1 MANCCI
7 ALELDR
13 PMLNA
18 TFSTTPPSKPIQRV
32 GIIGGGQLA
41 WMMADAAKTLGIDLI
56 IQTPSPNDP
65 AVSIARETVF
75 AAISDPTA
83 TALLSTKADVI
94 TFENE
99 FVNLEA
105 LTALEN
111 QGIRFYPHLNSLN
124 SLLDK
129 YTQRCFIQAS
139 NLPTPTFRSP
149 APPSPDALPSVL
161 KTRRLG
167 YDGQGTFIVKT
178 EPEYRAL
185 IEKIGAE
192 NLLLETFIPFERELA
207 VIAARSPTGE
217 TVIYPIVETVQRN
230 QVCRWVLAPADISPQ
245 THTEIVAIAHAILTG
260 LDFIGVCGIE
270 LFLTTSKQVLIN
282 EIAPRTHNSGH
293 YTLDAC
299 ETSQFEQHLRVV
311 CGLPLGSPN
320 LNCAGA
326 LMVNL
331 LGVETGQ
338 SDYTQK
344 RQQLLQISNAYL
356 HWYGKSESR
365 PGRKLGHIT
374 IRLDQ
379 PKPDEL
385 RQQALANLAQIE
397 AIWYGSQPTFLG

>member
-1 MANCCI
+1 
-7 ALELDR
+7 
-13 PMLNA
+13 MLKA
-18 TFSTTPPSKPIQRV
+18 TFSTTPPSKRIQQV

-65 AVSIARETVF
+65 AVAIAHETVVG
-75 AAISDPTA
+75 AISDPTA

-111 QGIRFYPHLNSLN
+111 QGIQFYPRLNSLK

-139 NLPTPTFRSP
+139 NLPTPAFRSP
-149 APPSPDALPSVL
+149 APPFPNELPVVL

-167 YDGQGTFIVKT
+167 YDGQGTFIVQT
-178 EPEYRAL
+178 EAEYCTL
-185 IEKIGAE
+185 VEKIGAE
-192 NLLLETFIPFERELA
+192 NLLLEKFIPFERELA
-207 VIAARSPTGE
+207 VIAARSPTGDM
-217 TVIYPIVETVQRN
+217 VIYPIVETVQRN
-230 QVCRWVLAPADISPQ
+230 QVCHWVLAPADISPQ
-245 THTEIVAIAHAILTG
+245 TSTQIAAIARAILSG

-270 LFLTTSKQVLIN
+270 LFLTTNEQVLIN

-299 ETSQFEQHLRVV
+299 ETSQFEQHLRAV

-320 LNCAGA
+320 LNCPGA

-331 LGVETGQ
+331 LGFETGQ
-338 SDYTQK
+338 SDYTQR
-344 RQQLLQISNAYL
+344 RQQLLQIPNAYL
-356 HWYGKSESR
+356 HWYGKLESR

-374 IRLDQ
+374 VRLDQ
-379 PKPDEL
+379 SKPDEF
-385 RQQALANLAQIE
+385 RQHALVNLAQIE
-397 AIWYGSQPTFLG
+397 AIWYGR